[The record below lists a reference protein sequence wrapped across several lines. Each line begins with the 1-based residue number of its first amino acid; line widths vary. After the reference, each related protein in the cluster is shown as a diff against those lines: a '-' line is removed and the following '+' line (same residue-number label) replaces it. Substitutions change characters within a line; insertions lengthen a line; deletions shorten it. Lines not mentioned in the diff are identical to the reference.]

1 MISARIG
8 IISMNYYIT
17 LFLLAASAFGETL
30 IESSSF
36 GQNNRIS
43 PNGYGIPGWH
53 VSGVEQVPQMSSN
66 KVILTPPDP
75 GNVRG
80 ALWSESTVVQS
91 EWTVE
96 LDFRASGPER
106 GGGNLQIW
114 HTKNGKDTVGTSSLY
129 TVGNFEGM
137 VLVLDQYGGKGGS
150 IRGFLNDGGL
160 DFRNHHAIDSL
171 AFGHCD
177 YAFRNLGRPSKML
190 VRQSATLFEVIIDS
204 KICFSSDK
212 IRIPSGYGF
221 GLTAGSA
228 ETPDSFEVFKFQV
241 FTPQEATREEPHRET
256 PQQIQHQPDVQASS
270 YQSSEAQ
277 FEDLHNRLQTIAHA
291 VEKLDAELG
300 TLRGDSYIRHQ
311 EISRGLMTRETIN
324 TIASQSDKLD
334 RIEKTVNAFQGQISS
349 LHGAFKDSHLS
360 LTESLPKHVGSSK
373 WPTISLL
380 EECISWTITNKRSS
394 NDYQRTTNGTIGLHL
409 CPDSGI
415 LIRCIHIV

>member
-1 MISARIG
+1 MSGIG
-8 IISMNYYIT
+8 
-17 LFLLAASAFGETL
+17 
-30 IESSSF
+30 
-36 GQNNRIS
+36 
-43 PNGYGIPGWH
+43 
-53 VSGVEQVPQMSSN
+53 QVPQLSSN

-80 ALWSESTVVQS
+80 ALWSESTVAQS
-91 EWTVE
+91 EWTAE
-96 LDFRASGPER
+96 LDFRASGPDR

-114 HTKNGKDTVGTSSLY
+114 YTKNGKESVGTSSLY

-190 VRQSATLFEVIIDS
+190 IRQSATLFEVIIDS

-221 GLTAGSA
+221 GLTAASA
-228 ETPDSFEVFKFQV
+228 EAPDSFEVFNFQL
-241 FTPQEATREEPHRET
+241 FTSQEITREEPHRET
-256 PQQIQHQPDVQASS
+256 AQQIQHQPDAQASS
-270 YQSSEAQ
+270 YQSSDAQ

-291 VEKLDAELG
+291 VEKLDTELG
-300 TLRGDSYIRHQ
+300 TLRGDSYVRHQ

-324 TIASQSDKLD
+324 TIASHSDKLD
-334 RIEKTVNAFQGQISS
+334 RIEKTVNAFQGQISN
-349 LHGAFKDSHLS
+349 LQGAFKDSHLS

-373 WPTISLL
+373 WPSSPKAISVL
-380 EECISWTITNKRSS
+380 ENGISFPVLAITDKLSCTS
-394 NDYQRTTNGTIGLHL
+394 NDYQRTTNGIIDLHL
-409 CPDSGI
+409 CPDPGI
-415 LIRCIHIV
+415 LIRRIHSV